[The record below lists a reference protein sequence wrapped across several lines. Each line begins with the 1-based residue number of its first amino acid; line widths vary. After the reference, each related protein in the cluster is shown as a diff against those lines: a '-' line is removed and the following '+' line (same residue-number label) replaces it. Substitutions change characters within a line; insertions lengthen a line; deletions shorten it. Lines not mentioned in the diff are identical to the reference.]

1 MAELRIGSRTLSED
15 SPTYFVADIAANHD
29 GDLDRAKMLIHL
41 AKEAGVDAA
50 KFQHFQAAKIVSDQG
65 YRSLEDPGTH
75 QSTWKKSVFEV
86 YEDYSMS
93 QDWTPILKEEC
104 DKVGIDFFS
113 SPYDFESVDHL
124 EPYVDIYKIGS
135 GEITWLEMLEYIA
148 KKSKPV
154 FLGTGAANLNDV
166 QIAVDTIMQH
176 NENLVLI
183 QCNTNY
189 TADRQN
195 LHHVNLSVLNK
206 FRAMYPDLVLG
217 LSDHTSS
224 LAVPIGAIALG
235 ARVIERHF
243 TDDNSRIGP
252 DHKFASDHVLWK
264 EMIELA
270 RDLESAIG
278 DGVKRIE
285 ENEMQSIVVQQ
296 RSLRVARDID
306 AGTILER
313 HDIEVLRPAPFGSI
327 KPQHLSSVIG
337 RSVSQEIKGGDL
349 LRWEHLI

>member
-1 MAELRIGSRTLSED
+1 MAELRIGSRTLGED

-65 YRSLEDPGTH
+65 YRKLEDPGTH

-124 EPYVDIYKIGS
+124 EPFVDIYKIGS

-148 KKSKPV
+148 KKNKPV
-154 FLGTGAANLNDV
+154 FLATGAANLNDV
-166 QIAVDTIMQH
+166 QVAVDTIMQH
-176 NENLVLI
+176 NENIVLI
-183 QCNTNY
+183 HCNTNY
-189 TADRQN
+189 TADREN
-195 LHHVNLSVLNK
+195 LHHVNLAVLSR

-243 TDDNSRIGP
+243 TDDNARVGP
-252 DHKFASDHVLWK
+252 DHKFASDHILWK
-264 EMIELA
+264 EMIELT
-270 RDLESAIG
+270 RDLESAMG

-285 ENEMQSIVVQQ
+285 KNEEQSIIVQQ
-296 RSLRVARDID
+296 RCLRVARDID
-306 AGTILER
+306 AGATLER
-313 HDIEVLRPAPFGSI
+313 SDIEVLRPAPIGSM
-327 KPQHLSSVIG
+327 KPQSLSSIIG
-337 RSVSQEIKGGDL
+337 KKVAQKMLAGELI
-349 LRWEHLI
+349 RWDRLI